1 MKSMDLKNLSD
12 RDLENLL
19 AHQKRVLFMLV
30 KPEYGFD
37 RYSNQ
42 TIQSLI
48 DEALDKILLI
58 QKELER
64 RKHEKDDQ

>member
-1 MKSMDLKNLSD
+1 
-12 RDLENLL
+12 
-19 AHQKRVLFMLV
+19 MLV

-37 RYSNQ
+37 RYSSQ